1 MSKPVLKALS
11 TPSDR
16 IQKKTFENGY
26 NYKMVGRLCYAHVPA
41 LNKKS
46 VDDKQVPAI
55 LLNCAPRNRV
65 YIIHATD
72 KDLGFRCTSAEW
84 TQIRFPTNTPT
95 DSNYWAFTQ
104 DEIDNLR
111 IQKYMKVP
119 FATKL
124 LSEAGT
130 LRLAYHREEYTK
142 NLQVMNPPQGR
153 TAARSTAGL
162 PNVGTASERSG
173 HGA

>member
-1 MSKPVLKALS
+1 
-11 TPSDR
+11 
-16 IQKKTFENGY
+16 
-26 NYKMVGRLCYAHVPA
+26 
-41 LNKKS
+41 
-46 VDDKQVPAI
+46 
-55 LLNCAPRNRV
+55 
-65 YIIHATD
+65 
-72 KDLGFRCTSAEW
+72 
-84 TQIRFPTNTPT
+84 
-95 DSNYWAFTQ
+95 
-104 DEIDNLR
+104 
-111 IQKYMKVP
+111 MKVP

-162 PNVGTASERSG
+162 LNVGTASERSG